1 MKAQHWE
8 GCVTGTTLLIFK
20 SFPEVKILIS
30 CHRERGQPPGQC
42 PAAILWPE
50 QLTAFSNK
58 SSSMLRT
65 CTVRVCMHTLCTCAK
80 AGIFPRTRF
89 SGASYFAC
97 FHSHYLTC
105 FNARQ
110 RFAMVCL
117 VSTQNTMESMVFWI
131 LCNPG
136 FREIRVQNPKRGS
149 NNFDILAPRVL
160 VAPLFAFHF
169 L

>member
-1 MKAQHWE
+1 M
-8 GCVTGTTLLIFK
+8 TGTTLLIFK
-20 SFPEVKILIS
+20 SFPEVEILIS

-42 PAAILWPE
+42 PAAIPWPE

-80 AGIFPRTRF
+80 AGIFPRTHF
-89 SGASYFAC
+89 SGGCDFAC
-97 FHSHYLTC
+97 FHFHYLTC

-117 VSTQNTMESMVFWI
+117 VSTQNTMNQRVFWCLTI
-131 LCNPG
+131 QAFENSRFRFPNGVPKALIFWHPAFWWLLCLLCTS
-136 FREIRVQNPKRGS
+136 F
-149 NNFDILAPRVL
+149 
-160 VAPLFAFHF
+160 
-169 L
+169 

>member
-8 GCVTGTTLLIFK
+8 GCVTGTTLLILK

-50 QLTAFSNK
+50 QLTAFPNK

-89 SGASYFAC
+89 SGACYFAC
-97 FHSHYLTC
+97 FHFHHLTC

-110 RFAMVCL
+110 RFAIVCL
-117 VSTQNTMESMVFWI
+117 VSTQNTMNQRGFWCLTSQAFENARFRFPDGVPKALVCWHPAFWWL
-131 LCNPG
+131 LCLL
-136 FREIRVQNPKRGS
+136 S
-149 NNFDILAPRVL
+149 T
-160 VAPLFAFHF
+160 F